1 MFNSNKIELKTNDQ
15 IRQMRKSALVVAD
28 IHKALDDAAV
38 PGITTGELD
47 DIARDVI
54 ASHDAKSNFYGY
66 YDYPRQT
73 CISVNSTVVHG
84 IPGAEVLQPGDIVS
98 MDCGAVLNGW
108 HGDACFTKVLPGGE
122 NAVRERREQLSS
134 ITKEAMWRGIAAMA
148 KGKYV
153 SDIGN
158 AIDDYIVSLDPAI
171 RPDIVEDFIGHG
183 IGTKMHMEPDVLNFR
198 TSRKG
203 PKLRPGMV
211 LCIEPILAQKS
222 QAYRTLDDEWTV
234 VTQDGGDACHWEH
247 QVALHAGGVWVLSA
261 PDGGAV
267 GLAKYGIDVAPLD

>member
-1 MFNSNKIELKTNDQ
+1 MFNSAKIELKSDDE
-15 IRQMRKSALVVAD
+15 IRQMRKSALVVAS
-28 IHKALDDAAV
+28 IHKALDAAIA
-38 PGITTGELD
+38 PGMTTGELD
-47 DIARDVI
+47 DIARDVLQ
-54 ASHDAKSNFYGY
+54 SHGAKSNFFGY

-73 CISVNSTVVHG
+73 CISVNDTIVHG
-84 IPGAEVLQPGDIVS
+84 IPGEQVLQAGDIVS

-108 HGDACFTKVLPGGE
+108 HADACFTRVLPGGDD
-122 NAVRERREQLSS
+122 AVRERREKLSA

-148 KGKYV
+148 TGKYV

-158 AIDDYIVSLDPAI
+158 AIDDYIVSLDADI

-203 PKLRPGMV
+203 SKLKAGMV

-222 QAYRTLDDEWTV
+222 QAYRTLSDGWTV
-234 VTQDGGDACHWEH
+234 VTLDGGDACHWEH
-247 QVALHAGGVWVLSA
+247 QVALHPGGVWVLSA
-261 PDGGAV
+261 DDGGAAE
-267 GLAKYGIDVAPLD
+267 LARYGIDVVPLD